1 MKVYCCL
8 SARPL
13 LALKRDLS
21 RPPSTLRTCSNHES
35 ELESPSALS
44 PTEPSEAETN
54 GSLKTIFDKVKN
66 TLSPTVTKRVTLEM
80 VLDEKTRSS
89 VTEQHRSSI
98 SSQSGKDQRN
108 SRLRP
113 QKSVS
118 FAENVPKPT
127 DALDDVD
134 PILVNSHDGS
144 ATKELLLDD
153 ESDQDFQRD
162 FHRAIKPRRVSI
174 GNGRDLAYQDLSA
187 EIVAYIL
194 KHALR
199 TVEQEDEELRALTE
213 QQTRVTANVEDDDFI
228 DLK

>member
-1 MKVYCCL
+1 MKIFSFL

-13 LALKRDLS
+13 LAFKRDLS
-21 RPPSTLRTCSNHES
+21 RPTSTLRTSSDHES
-35 ELESPSALS
+35 ELESPSTPS
-44 PTEPSEAETN
+44 TTEPIEAETN

-66 TLSPTVTKRVTLEM
+66 TLSPAITKRVTLEM
-80 VLDEKTRSS
+80 VFDEKTKSS
-89 VTEQHRSSI
+89 FTEQRHSSI
-98 SSQSGKDQRN
+98 SSQSGKDPRN
-108 SRLRP
+108 NRLRH

-118 FAENVPKPT
+118 FAENVPQPT
-127 DALDDVD
+127 DSLDYAD
-134 PILVNSHDGS
+134 PILVNSHDDT
-144 ATKELLLDD
+144 ATVESLLD

-162 FHRAIKPRRVSI
+162 FHRAIKPRRISI
-174 GNGRDLAYQDLSA
+174 GMGKDLAYQDLSA

-213 QQTRVTANVEDDDFI
+213 QQARLNTNVEDDDSI